1 MLDRVE
7 IFIGMIP
14 INAVNLMVG
23 WLIVKLW
30 LSVRDRNNL
39 VVRVQDRLRLNWRPI
54 VWCRVM
60 EWFRGRLI
68 HRLNLGNIRSF
79 IDGFWSLIYVLGS
92 MVDGFRRMVNR
103 FRSLIN
109 RFRSLIDGFGSMI
122 DRFMSLMDRLMVT
135 RSSDVVMLEPT
146 VYTVHSVTI
155 LEERLRDVR
164 WS

>member
-1 MLDRVE
+1 M
-7 IFIGMIP
+7 
-14 INAVNLMVG
+14 
-23 WLIVKLW
+23 K
-30 LSVRDRNNL
+30 
-39 VVRVQDRLRLNWRPI
+39 
-54 VWCRVM
+54 
-60 EWFRGRLI
+60 WFVGRLI

-79 IDGFWSLIYVLGS
+79 IDGFWSLVHRLWS

-109 RFRSLIDGFGSMI
+109 RFRSLIDGFGSMV

-155 LEERLRDVR
+155 LQERLRDIR